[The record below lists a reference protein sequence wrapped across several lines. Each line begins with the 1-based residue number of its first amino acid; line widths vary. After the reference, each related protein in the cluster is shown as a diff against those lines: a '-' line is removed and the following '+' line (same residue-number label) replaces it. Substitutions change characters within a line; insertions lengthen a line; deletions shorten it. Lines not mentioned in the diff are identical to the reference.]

1 MKSNKVI
8 GIIDAIFAGAFIF
21 SISFDMDFDEPQK
34 EDYLPGAASFV
45 FRIQLIDSEIAAK
58 QNAELREAVEDFAEH
73 VYAEGSEVDG
83 LKFIFHNPRARAAF
97 IKFLNIL
104 YTMQAVTL

>member
-1 MKSNKVI
+1 
-8 GIIDAIFAGAFIF
+8 
-21 SISFDMDFDEPQK
+21 MDFNEPQK

-45 FRIQLIDSEIAAK
+45 FRIQQIDSEIAAK

-83 LKFIFHNPRARAAF
+83 LKLIFNNPQARAAF
-97 IKFLNIL
+97 IKYLNSDKDGKIL
-104 YTMQAVTL
+104 DPFSRWSVYEMYHQMN